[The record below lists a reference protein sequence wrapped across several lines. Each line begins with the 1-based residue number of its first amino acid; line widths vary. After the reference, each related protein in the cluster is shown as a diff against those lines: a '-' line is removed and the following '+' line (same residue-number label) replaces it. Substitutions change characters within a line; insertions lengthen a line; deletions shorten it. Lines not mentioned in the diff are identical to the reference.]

1 MARNNKKRKEII
13 NNEYEFN
20 DNAAESSAAAAQRQN
35 TDQPSAKKAKIKQ
48 NTKSRT
54 SWVWNYFEIN
64 NDNAESIFAQCKV
77 IEDGEMECGVKIL
90 HTGSTGNLIK
100 HLARKHTLT
109 KNSSA
114 PSENKGKLKQV
125 KITTMVK
132 SANPG
137 AYSNKVQ
144 ARYHQEVLDYILED
158 IQPISCVKKS
168 GFNKLLNFFDSRV
181 TLPSDHKIHEMLA
194 KSYNYTYRELH
205 DLIKKEAKSVALTAD
220 CWSSRSR
227 HPYIG
232 ATATWCDSDFDIK
245 EVLLSIEQFDHPHTS
260 EKVKVKMEKYFRDWN
275 LEPKFITITCDN
287 GSNMVG
293 AIDAMS
299 NATRI
304 PCVAHTLQLAVGKC
318 LKPCL
323 KLIAR
328 VNALI
333 HFFSGSPKQTQRL
346 EKAQK
351 GIGKAQ
357 KVLKVKTDVVTRW
370 NSTFYAWERLLKLR
384 LAIATVKNQLDVSSL
399 STDID
404 DRRRLNSIM
413 LTNEE
418 WSFMKS
424 LLNILQPVEEVTRK
438 LSGSNYVTLSLV
450 YPTLALLLKRIRTG
464 VDFGLDD
471 LENINY
477 NNEDTVFE
485 ALWNESDDEDDFEV
499 EYEFYTDTNGRRR
512 KKKKPIDISSPF
524 DPTGVEIK
532 VRKILYKAIK
542 HYWSVR
548 EDIGLIAS
556 LLDPRWKNL
565 SFATQEEIKRVHE
578 LLRKECE
585 IIKLQESLER
595 SLNNNAQEEE
605 LDEFVQEDSDDCT
618 IDSEF
623 NDTLEE
629 HDDEW
634 GSNESDHYEEEDEN
648 VEEEKNK
655 EEEEVVNE
663 YRNLDTNPFEW
674 WKNHQMEFPVIAH
687 LARKYLIIP
696 ATSVPSERRNKQVIN
711 IHPPDGY

>member
-35 TDQPSAKKAKIKQ
+35 TDQPPAKKAKIKQ

-77 IEDGEMECGVKIL
+77 IEDGEMECGIKIL

-125 KITTMVK
+125 KITTIIK

-158 IQPISCVKKS
+158 IQPISCVKKA

-260 EKVKVKMEKYFRDWN
+260 EKVK
-275 LEPKFITITCDN
+275 
-287 GSNMVG
+287 
-293 AIDAMS
+293 
-299 NATRI
+299 
-304 PCVAHTLQLAVGKC
+304 
-318 LKPCL
+318 
-323 KLIAR
+323 
-328 VNALI
+328 
-333 HFFSGSPKQTQRL
+333 
-346 EKAQK
+346 
-351 GIGKAQ
+351 
-357 KVLKVKTDVVTRW
+357 
-370 NSTFYAWERLLKLR
+370 ERLLKLR

-548 EDIGLIAS
+548 EDIGLMAS

-634 GSNESDHYEEEDEN
+634 GSNESDHYEKEDEN

-663 YRNLDTNPFEW
+663 YRSIFESIQSHKENNVNIEISNFLARPPVLDLDTNPFEW
-674 WKNHQMEFPVIAH
+674 WKNHKMEFPVIAH

-696 ATSVPSERRNKQVIN
+696 ATSVPSERLFSDAGVTRNLAHMIFVDI
-711 IHPPDGY
+711 

>member
-1 MARNNKKRKEII
+1 MACNNKKWKEII

-20 DNAAESSAAAAQRQN
+20 NNAAESSAAAAQRQN
-35 TDQPSAKKAKIKQ
+35 TDQSPAKKAKIKQ

-64 NDNAESIFAQCKV
+64 NDNAET
-77 IEDGEMECGVKIL
+77 
-90 HTGSTGNLIK
+90 H
-100 HLARKHTLT
+100 KHTLT
-109 KNSSA
+109 KNSPA

-168 GFNKLLNFFDSRV
+168 GFNKLLNFFDSCV

-245 EVLLSIEQFDHPHTS
+245 E
-260 EKVKVKMEKYFRDWN
+260 
-275 LEPKFITITCDN
+275 
-287 GSNMVG
+287 
-293 AIDAMS
+293 
-299 NATRI
+299 
-304 PCVAHTLQLAVGKC
+304 
-318 LKPCL
+318 
-323 KLIAR
+323 
-328 VNALI
+328 
-333 HFFSGSPKQTQRL
+333 RL

-438 LSGSNYVTLSLV
+438 LSGN
-450 YPTLALLLKRIRTG
+450 
-464 VDFGLDD
+464 D

-524 DPTGVEIK
+524 DPAGVEIK

-548 EDIGLIAS
+548 EDIGLMAS

-565 SFATQEEIKRVHE
+565 SFATQEEIKRVHVY
-578 LLRKECE
+578 
-585 IIKLQESLER
+585 IIT

-674 WKNHQMEFPVIAH
+674 WKNHKMEFPVIAH

-711 IHPPDGY
+711 IHLPDGY

>member
-1 MARNNKKRKEII
+1 MACNNKKWKEII

-35 TDQPSAKKAKIKQ
+35 TDQSPAKKAKIKQ

-77 IEDGEMECGVKIL
+77 IEDGEMECRVKIL
-90 HTGSTGNLIK
+90 HTGST
-100 HLARKHTLT
+100 ARKHTLT
-109 KNSSA
+109 KNSPA

-168 GFNKLLNFFDSRV
+168 GFNKLLNFFDSCV

-232 ATATWCDSDFDIK
+232 ATATC
-245 EVLLSIEQFDHPHTS
+245 

-287 GSNMVG
+287 GSNM
-293 AIDAMS
+293 
-299 NATRI
+299 
-304 PCVAHTLQLAVGKC
+304 
-318 LKPCL
+318 
-323 KLIAR
+323 
-328 VNALI
+328 
-333 HFFSGSPKQTQRL
+333 RL

-438 LSGSNYVTLSLV
+438 L
-450 YPTLALLLKRIRTG
+450 R
-464 VDFGLDD
+464 
-471 LENINY
+471 
-477 NNEDTVFE
+477 
-485 ALWNESDDEDDFEV
+485 
-499 EYEFYTDTNGRRR
+499 
-512 KKKKPIDISSPF
+512 
-524 DPTGVEIK
+524 
-532 VRKILYKAIK
+532 
-542 HYWSVR
+542 
-548 EDIGLIAS
+548 
-556 LLDPRWKNL
+556 
-565 SFATQEEIKRVHE
+565 
-578 LLRKECE
+578 
-585 IIKLQESLER
+585 
-595 SLNNNAQEEE
+595 
-605 LDEFVQEDSDDCT
+605 
-618 IDSEF
+618 
-623 NDTLEE
+623 
-629 HDDEW
+629 
-634 GSNESDHYEEEDEN
+634 
-648 VEEEKNK
+648 
-655 EEEEVVNE
+655 
-663 YRNLDTNPFEW
+663 
-674 WKNHQMEFPVIAH
+674 
-687 LARKYLIIP
+687 
-696 ATSVPSERRNKQVIN
+696 
-711 IHPPDGY
+711 

>member
-1 MARNNKKRKEII
+1 
-13 NNEYEFN
+13 
-20 DNAAESSAAAAQRQN
+20 ESSAAAAQRQN
-35 TDQPSAKKAKIKQ
+35 TDQSPAKKAKIKQ

-77 IEDGEMECGVKIL
+77 IEDGEMEC
-90 HTGSTGNLIK
+90 
-100 HLARKHTLT
+100 R
-109 KNSSA
+109 
-114 PSENKGKLKQV
+114 GKLKQV

-168 GFNKLLNFFDSRV
+168 GFNKLLNFFDSCV

-232 ATATWCDSDFDIK
+232 ATATC
-245 EVLLSIEQFDHPHTS
+245 

-293 AIDAMS
+293 AID
-299 NATRI
+299 
-304 PCVAHTLQLAVGKC
+304 
-318 LKPCL
+318 
-323 KLIAR
+323 
-328 VNALI
+328 
-333 HFFSGSPKQTQRL
+333 
-346 EKAQK
+346 
-351 GIGKAQ
+351 
-357 KVLKVKTDVVTRW
+357 
-370 NSTFYAWERLLKLR
+370 RLLKLR

-450 YPTLALLLKRIRTG
+450 YPTLALLLK
-464 VDFGLDD
+464 
-471 LENINY
+471 
-477 NNEDTVFE
+477 
-485 ALWNESDDEDDFEV
+485 
-499 EYEFYTDTNGRRR
+499 
-512 KKKKPIDISSPF
+512 
-524 DPTGVEIK
+524 
-532 VRKILYKAIK
+532 
-542 HYWSVR
+542 
-548 EDIGLIAS
+548 
-556 LLDPRWKNL
+556 
-565 SFATQEEIKRVHE
+565 
-578 LLRKECE
+578 
-585 IIKLQESLER
+585 
-595 SLNNNAQEEE
+595 
-605 LDEFVQEDSDDCT
+605 
-618 IDSEF
+618 
-623 NDTLEE
+623 
-629 HDDEW
+629 
-634 GSNESDHYEEEDEN
+634 
-648 VEEEKNK
+648 
-655 EEEEVVNE
+655 
-663 YRNLDTNPFEW
+663 
-674 WKNHQMEFPVIAH
+674 
-687 LARKYLIIP
+687 
-696 ATSVPSERRNKQVIN
+696 
-711 IHPPDGY
+711 

>member
-1 MARNNKKRKEII
+1 MACNNKKWKEII

-20 DNAAESSAAAAQRQN
+20 DNAEESSAAAAQRQN
-35 TDQPSAKKAKIKQ
+35 TDQSPAKKAKIKQ

-77 IEDGEMECGVKIL
+77 IEDGEMECRVKIL
-90 HTGSTGNLIK
+90 HTGST
-100 HLARKHTLT
+100 ARKHTLT

-168 GFNKLLNFFDSRV
+168 GFNKLLNFFDSCV

-232 ATATWCDSDFDIK
+232 ATATC
-245 EVLLSIEQFDHPHTS
+245 

-293 AIDAMS
+293 AIDVMS

-438 LSGSNYVTLSLV
+438 LSNYVTLN
-450 YPTLALLLKRIRTG
+450 
-464 VDFGLDD
+464 D

-548 EDIGLIAS
+548 KI
-556 LLDPRWKNL
+556 LDLWR
-565 SFATQEEIKRVHE
+565 A
-578 LLRKECE
+578 
-585 IIKLQESLER
+585 
-595 SLNNNAQEEE
+595 
-605 LDEFVQEDSDDCT
+605 
-618 IDSEF
+618 
-623 NDTLEE
+623 
-629 HDDEW
+629 
-634 GSNESDHYEEEDEN
+634 Y
-648 VEEEKNK
+648 
-655 EEEEVVNE
+655 
-663 YRNLDTNPFEW
+663 
-674 WKNHQMEFPVIAH
+674 
-687 LARKYLIIP
+687 
-696 ATSVPSERRNKQVIN
+696 
-711 IHPPDGY
+711 